1 MPSANS
7 PRCSLTKRYD
17 VTTRTASE
25 DSKAGLAAM
34 LGRTDLDPEW
44 KAQQIANF
52 ETAIKEDEEQSYMA
66 AFNSANHYAAVDEV
80 AKVRTLIEIAAKA
93 PSIADKVAV
102 IREWLKNKIE

>member
-1 MPSANS
+1 MQ
-7 PRCSLTKRYD
+7 CFQLG
-17 VTTRTASE
+17 VL